1 MGKLLITSLSAIA
14 FPTAVS
20 ATNYIE
26 CEAIAN
32 ALDRFTEGKGLYIY
46 MSKENRNKVDRL
58 EKDAEKR
65 NCFYLK

>member
-26 CEAIAN
+26 YETIVN
-32 ALDRFTEGKGLYIY
+32 ALDRFTEGKGLYMY
-46 MSKENRNKVDRL
+46 MAEENRNKVDRL
-58 EKDAEKR
+58 IRTKK
-65 NCFYLK
+65 L